1 MSETSS
7 IITSKDREGM
17 RKQLGDHL
25 KDQKLYAFTAETK
38 RLMTA
43 LVERLNYHEKIS
55 NAELDKFRADINT
68 INLE

>member
-25 KDQKLYAFTAETK
+25 KDQKLYAFTSESK
-38 RLMTA
+38 RLMLA
-43 LVERLNYHEKIS
+43 MMERLYYHEKIS

-68 INLE
+68 IIIE